1 MHPNTIP
8 EIQRT
13 NLATTVLTLKAMGI
27 NDLINFDFM
36 DPPPLQT
43 LLSALEELYALG
55 ALDEEGLLTRTGR
68 RMANFPLEP
77 QMSRT
82 LITAVELG
90 CADEMIT
97 IIAMLS
103 VPNLFYR
110 PKEKAAQA
118 DQKKAQFQQPEGDHL
133 VMLAVY
139 QAWKRN
145 RFSMPWAS
153 ENFLQGR
160 GLKNAQDIRKQI
172 IGIMDRFKLPVD
184 SCGRNYNLIR
194 RALCS
199 GFFRNAAKKDPTGGY
214 RTMVENQ
221 PVYIYPGSA
230 IFQKNPE
237 WVIYHELVL
246 TTKEYMRNATQIEPK
261 WLLEYAPEFYRQ
273 SDPNKI
279 SAAKRAQTIEPL
291 FDKNKDPNEWRISRR
306 GRK

>member
-43 LLSALEELYALG
+43 LLSALEELFALG
-55 ALDEEGLLTRTGR
+55 ALDGEGLLTRIGR

-82 LITAVELG
+82 LITSVELG
-90 CADEMIT
+90 CADEIIT

-103 VPNLFYR
+103 VPNIFFR
-110 PKEKAAQA
+110 PKDKAVQA
-118 DQKKAQFQQPEGDHL
+118 DQKKAAFHQPEGDHL
-133 VMLAVY
+133 MLLAVF
-139 QAWKRN
+139 QAWKQN
-145 RFSMPWAS
+145 RYSIPWAS

-160 GLKNAQDIRKQI
+160 ALNQALDIRKQLL
-172 IGIMDRFKLPVD
+172 GLMDRFKLPVE
-184 SCGRNYNLIR
+184 SCGKNYNLIR

-221 PVYIYPGSA
+221 PVYIYPGSCV
-230 IFQKNPE
+230 FQKNPE

-246 TTKEYMRNATQIEPK
+246 TTKEYMRNTSAIEPK
-261 WLLEYAPEFYRQ
+261 WLLEYAPNFYAQ
-273 SDPNKI
+273 ADPNKI
-279 SAAKRAQTIEPL
+279 SDAKRAQRIEPL
-291 FDKNKDPNEWRISRR
+291 FDKHAEKDSWRISKRR
-306 GRK
+306 F